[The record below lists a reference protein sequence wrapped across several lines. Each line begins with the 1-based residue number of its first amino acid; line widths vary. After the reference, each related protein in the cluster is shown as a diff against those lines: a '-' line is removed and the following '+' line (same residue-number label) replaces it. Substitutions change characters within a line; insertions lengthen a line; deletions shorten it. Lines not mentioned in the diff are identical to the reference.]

1 MGARDVALEGS
12 AARLEQLI
20 RQRGDYAH
28 VHVQARAGHLVIR
41 TQDSQGGQVIV
52 ARATPLGGMEYGL
65 SFRSHTGRWEP
76 MPVSGILEQIVDGVM
91 DFLAPF
97 VDPHVTQQ
105 EMKPPG
111 EAQA

>member
-1 MGARDVALEGS
+1 M
-12 AARLEQLI
+12 I
-20 RQRGDYAH
+20 RQRGQYAH
-28 VHVQARAGHLVIR
+28 VHVQARAGHLVIH

-76 MPVSGILEQIVDGVM
+76 MPISGSLEHIVDGVM

-97 VDPHVTQQ
+97 VDPTVLGQ

-111 EAQA
+111 AAQA